1 MADYTMLLKDLFTPN
16 RFGHSY
22 FSRSQV
28 ESWFMDYELS
38 DYLTTEQIE
47 KIQNAGMWSKEK
59 LARKIVDHYLMRE
72 IGYETPAL
80 FQHFAK
86 IKMKEIMEYE
96 LPVVYSNSLE
106 YDPLESVLFDITETR
121 NINGQGT
128 SESSSNSSGTGHS
141 VASSSTSANES
152 GLTVSSDTPQT
163 NISKTDILAGN
174 YASETN
180 ASQADSTS
188 SGSTTNDTQT
198 SNDINGTTS
207 TNSQTTEEWHHHE
220 QGNKG
225 VLDSYQKM
233 LVDYRKSLVAV
244 DKEIIEQLNDLFMG
258 IY

>member
-1 MADYTMLLKDLFTPN
+1 MADYTMMLKDLFTPN

-22 FSRSQV
+22 FTRAEV

-38 DYLTTEQIE
+38 DYLTPEQIQ
-47 KIQNAGMWSKEK
+47 KIEAAGMWSKAK
-59 LARKIVDHYLMRE
+59 LAAKIVDHYYMRE

-80 FQHFAK
+80 FKHFAK
-86 IKMKEIMEYE
+86 IKMKEIMEYQ

-121 NINGQGT
+121 QVHGEGS
-128 SESSSNSSGTGHS
+128 SESSSNASGNGIS
-141 VASSSTSANES
+141 I
-152 GLTVSSDTPQT
+152 SSDTPQGR
-163 NISKTDILAGN
+163 IQKSDIIAGN
-174 YASETN
+174 YASE
-180 ASQADSTS
+180 ASNSETESTVKGNTDTS
-188 SGSTTNDTQT
+188 SD
-198 SNDINGTTS
+198 
-207 TNSQTTEEWHHHE
+207 TTEEWHHHE

-244 DKEIIEQLNDLFMG
+244 DKEIIAQLNDLFMG